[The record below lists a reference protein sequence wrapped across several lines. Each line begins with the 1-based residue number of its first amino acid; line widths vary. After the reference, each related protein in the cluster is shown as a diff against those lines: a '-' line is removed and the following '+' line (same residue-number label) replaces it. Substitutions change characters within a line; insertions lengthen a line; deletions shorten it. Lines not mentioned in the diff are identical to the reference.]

1 MSNLFYSIG
10 ISHWNCPL
18 EIREQFSIDKQQS
31 IDFISDLKAN
41 GGSAFT
47 VSTCNR
53 TQVFAN
59 NTNIHQLKEKFIK
72 YSGNQID
79 NFEKYGLYFR
89 VMRLFKIYLKSVQ
102 VSTLKY

>member
-1 MSNLFYSIG
+1 MSNSFYSIG

-31 IDFISDLKAN
+31 INFISDLKAT

-59 NTNIHQLKEKFIK
+59 NANIHQLKKKFIE
-72 YSGNQID
+72 YTGNQEN
-79 NFEKYGLYFR
+79 NFKKYGF
-89 VMRLFKIYLKSVQ
+89 ILKGD
-102 VSTLKY
+102 